1 MPRKFGRRELQRISD
16 QTESINMKVKNTNIV
31 EIGGTDFKSEVIES
45 KRAVLVAFLAPWSR
59 PCGMILPVLDGV
71 SVAGAGSVKVVR
83 INADDNP
90 GLGMVY
96 NIHSIPTL
104 LCFVDGEERTRI
116 VGTASKEAIL
126 ATLKPFIGTI

>member
-1 MPRKFGRRELQRISD
+1 
-16 QTESINMKVKNTNIV
+16 MKVKKTPIV
-31 EIGGTDFKSEVIES
+31 EIGETNFKSEVIES

-59 PCGMILPVLDGV
+59 PCRVILPVLDGV
-71 SVAGAGSVKVVR
+71 SVASASSMKVVR

-96 NIHSIPTL
+96 DIHSIPTL
-104 LCFVDGEERTRI
+104 LCFVNGEERARI

-126 ATLKPFIGTI
+126 VTLRPLMGTI